1 MADRVAN
8 RCVLGKEFHITG
20 ELVVQENAVIE
31 GRVDGVVRAAGAVE
45 LAPSGQVNGVIIGG
59 IVRVAGKTEG
69 DVIGEQEVE
78 LLPGAKMRG
87 RVYANRFLVNE
98 GAGFRG
104 EIWVDEEA
112 MAAADEQVLSKLGGK
127 QTQGSNGSHGSNGTH
142 GGTGRRH
149 AEAPEL
155 TADEVA
161 VLTDGGDNG
170 NGNGNGRSL
179 RPRFGGNGS
188 R

>member
-31 GRVDGVVRAAGAVE
+31 GRVDGVVRAAGAIE
-45 LAPSGQVNGVIIGG
+45 LAPTGQVNGVIVGG
-59 IVRVAGKTEG
+59 VVRVAGKTEG
-69 DVIGEQEVE
+69 DIVGEQEVE

-87 RVYANRFLVNE
+87 RVYANRFCVNE

-112 MAAADEQVLSKLGGK
+112 MAAADEQVLAKLGK
-127 QTQGSNGSHGSNGTH
+127 QTPSTHGSNGHGSNGAH

-161 VLTDGGDNG
+161 VLTDGDN
-170 NGNGNGRSL
+170 NGNGRSL